1 MTSKMIENLIKQN
14 DAIYSSLVSRNI
26 EFERPTIDHT
36 LANTENE
43 HVLLEALKDE
53 NTQLK
58 NLAKANRPPP
68 PPPKPY
74 VPPKITVDE
83 KSPELKQGQGQG
95 QDQGHNQED
104 EAEEVYEDPKPTFKT
119 NINMEELK
127 RSFFNTEYELF
138 EQIVKQH
145 STELKFY
152 TATYKY
158 SSDKDGAPE
167 YSASN
172 LLKGFVRMFDDYRK
186 YFMICFRCLKTST
199 DPNQYTYTSYW
210 IVNTDT
216 PVEQVVKNIGDD
228 FEFCV
233 VPDTELDQFVRSM
246 QKIDFEKCTECVGE
260 NYVH

>member
-1 MTSKMIENLIKQN
+1 MTSKIIENLIKQN

-26 EFERPTIDHT
+26 EFTRSNIDYS
-36 LANTENE
+36 LANTENDN
-43 HVLLEALKDE
+43 VLLEALKDE
-53 NTQLK
+53 NARLK
-58 NLAKANRPPP
+58 NVAKSNRPPP
-68 PPPKPY
+68 PPPKPF
-74 VPPKITVDE
+74 VPKQTPIEITNGNVPNNTCE
-83 KSPELKQGQGQG
+83 N
-95 QDQGHNQED
+95 DQEQE
-104 EAEEVYEDPKPTFKT
+104 ETYEDPKPTFKP

-127 RSFFNTEYELF
+127 RSFFNSEYEIF

-145 STELKFY
+145 QTELKFY
-152 TATYKY
+152 TAQYKF

-186 YFMICFRCLKTST
+186 YFMICFRCYQTHQNPT
-199 DPNQYTYTSYW
+199 QYSYTSLW

-228 FEFCV
+228 FDFTP
-233 VPDTELDQFVRSM
+233 VPVTDLDQFIKSM
-246 QKIDFEKCTECVGE
+246 QKIDFDNCTNCVGE